1 MLGAYHASID
11 DLTKRV
17 LMSARLSGRCADAAL
32 THKPRPDGWSVATR
46 YSSANSGNT
55 AWEAVD

>member
-17 LMSARLSGRCADAAL
+17 LMSARLSGGCADAAL
-32 THKPRPDGWSVATR
+32 THKPRPDG
-46 YSSANSGNT
+46 
-55 AWEAVD
+55 

>member
-17 LMSARLSGRCADAAL
+17 LMSARRSGGCADAAL
-32 THKPRPDGWSVATR
+32 THKPRPDG
-46 YSSANSGNT
+46 
-55 AWEAVD
+55 